1 MKERA
6 AATIIMWIA
15 LAATISELV
24 SSVTYEDFPNGVIR
38 PVQQIMP
45 EGWQITVA
53 VLVLILAVAGV
64 AGTLFIWRKAG
75 DHASQPSQAIS
86 HRQSEK
92 IKRDRRQRIARLL
105 ETMDDEDLAALED
118 RGFDDEGEIIPIED
132 LLADQR
138 QRQVH

>member
-24 SSVTYEDFPNGVIR
+24 SSVTYDAFPEGFAR
-38 PVQQIMP
+38 PTPQVMP

-53 VLVLILAVAGV
+53 SLVLILALAGV
-64 AGTLFIWRKAG
+64 AGTFFIWRKAG
-75 DHASQPSQAIS
+75 DHAGQPSQAIS
-86 HRQSEK
+86 NRQSEK

-105 ETMDDEDLAALED
+105 ETMDDEDFAALED
-118 RGFDDEGEIIPIED
+118 RGIDDEGEIIPIED
-132 LLADQR
+132 LLAEQR